1 MKNISLLIL
10 FSLSFIISWK
20 PTNTVLTDIPPASV
34 KFKKHSCKL
43 DSDLKVQIKNIILNY
58 KDSNNAPYMKKFIL
72 LMPSNGKEEWE
83 KNHMIGFCRTHLIID
98 FLSENGLWNRDRIM
112 VMEPETFSKTNE
124 PEVYLL
130 FVDFD

>member
-1 MKNISLLIL
+1 
-10 FSLSFIISWK
+10 
-20 PTNTVLTDIPPASV
+20 
-34 KFKKHSCKL
+34 
-43 DSDLKVQIKNIILNY
+43 
-58 KDSNNAPYMKKFIL
+58 MKKFIL